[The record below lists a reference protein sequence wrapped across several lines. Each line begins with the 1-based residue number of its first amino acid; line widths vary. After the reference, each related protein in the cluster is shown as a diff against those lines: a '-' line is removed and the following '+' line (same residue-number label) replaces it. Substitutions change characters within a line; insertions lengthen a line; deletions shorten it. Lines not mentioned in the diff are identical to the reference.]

1 MTLDPSTR
9 GRLNRDRGGRAEREV
24 VKAAQAAGFPN
35 ARRYGAGDGRQ
46 PGDVDLQTDAPLVCL
61 EVKDV
66 ASSSWPTWLR
76 QAAAEAAPRNLVP
89 VVVRRTRGLPDA
101 AKWPAVLPSSG
112 LVGLGG
118 VVPLTRIVRGSARPA
133 EWVEHHGR
141 VEWVDGAGDS
151 WAVVRLEEV
160 LRAARRSDG

>member
-1 MTLDPSTR
+1 VTLDPSTR
-9 GRLNRDRGGRAEREV
+9 GRRNRDRGSRAERDV
-24 VKAAQAAGFPN
+24 VKAAQAAGFHN

-76 QAAAEAAPRNLVP
+76 QAAEEAAPRNLVP

-101 AKWPAVLPSSG
+101 RQWPAVLPSSG
-112 LVGLGG
+112 LERLGG
-118 VVPLTRIVRGSARPA
+118 VVPLTRVVPRSARPA
-133 EWVEHHGR
+133 EWVATHGR
-141 VEWVDGAGDS
+141 VEWVDGAGS
-151 WAVVRLEEV
+151 AWAVVRLDEV

>member
-1 MTLDPSTR
+1 MTIDPSTR
-9 GRLNRDRGGRAEREV
+9 GRRNRDRGGRAEREV
-24 VKAAQAAGFPN
+24 VKAAQAAGFPD

-46 PGDVDLQTDAPLVCL
+46 PGDVDLQADGALVCL

-76 QAAAEAAPRNLVP
+76 QAADEAAPRNLVP

-101 AKWPAVLPSSG
+101 GKWPAVLPAAG
-112 LVGLGG
+112 LERLGG
-118 VVPLTRIVRGSARPA
+118 VVPLTRIVSTTARPA
-133 EWVEHHGR
+133 AWLEHHGR
-141 VEWVDGAGDS
+141 VEWVDGDGSA

-160 LRAARRSDG
+160 LRAARRSAR

>member
-9 GRLNRDRGGRAEREV
+9 GRRNRDRGSRAERDV
-24 VKAAQAAGFPN
+24 VKAAQAAGFHN

-76 QAAAEAAPRNLVP
+76 QAAEEAAPRNLVP
-89 VVVRRTRGLPDA
+89 VVVRRTRGFPDA
-101 AKWPAVLPSSG
+101 RQWPAVLPSSG
-112 LVGLGG
+112 LERLGG

-133 EWVEHHGR
+133 EWVAAHGR
-141 VEWVDGAGDS
+141 VEWVDGAGS
-151 WAVVRLEEV
+151 AWAVVRLDEV